1 MAKETVQA
9 VRQAELNAA
18 QKEKDAI
25 LRKEEILSKA
35 RQDASEMIAS
45 MTKDAREKAEAKI
58 KAAELQGSKMLE
70 DAKLKAESEV
80 LIITEMAKRKEEAAI
95 NLVLTTVINES

>member
-25 LRKEEILSKA
+25 LRKDAILSEA
-35 RQDASEMIAS
+35 RHNASNLIAS
-45 MTKDAREKAEAKI
+45 MTKDAREKVAAKMKAAEQKSSTMSEAAKI
-58 KAAELQGSKMLE
+58 KAEK
-70 DAKLKAESEV
+70 EV
-80 LIITEMAKRKEEAAI
+80 MMIKEMAKRKEDAAI
-95 NLVLTTVINES
+95 NLVLTTVIKES

>member
-18 QKEKDAI
+18 QKEKDA
-25 LRKEEILSKA
+25 LMRKEEILSEA
-35 RQDASEMIAS
+35 RQNASNLIAS
-45 MTKDAREKAEAKI
+45 MTKDAQEKAAAKL
-58 KAAELQGSKMLE
+58 KAAELESSKMSE
-70 DAKLKAESEV
+70 TAKLKAESEV
-80 LIITEMAKRKEEAAI
+80 MIIKEMAKRKEDAAI